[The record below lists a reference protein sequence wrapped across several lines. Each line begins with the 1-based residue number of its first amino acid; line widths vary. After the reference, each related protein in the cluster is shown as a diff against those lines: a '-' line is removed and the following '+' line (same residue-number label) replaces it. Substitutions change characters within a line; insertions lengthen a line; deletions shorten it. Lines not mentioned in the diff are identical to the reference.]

1 VSGYRLR
8 LRAAGLALLGGLG
21 ERQPGVNAA
30 SAVLPGDG
38 SGRGGGAR
46 TALLLG
52 SSLKGVLRHDVARFA
67 EARGQES
74 CRTQPHGCGE
84 CIVCRVF
91 GAPNH
96 AGKLTVRSARAIAR
110 ELVVASSVGID
121 RRTRTADRAGRRLW
135 SELRSAADF
144 EVDLTAV
151 APLSDDETQ
160 LIEALLDWE
169 RVVGLRLGRRKSS
182 GLGAFDLDWEP
193 LDRTWPA
200 ASAPSAQAQ
209 GGTPRRYL
217 LHVEAM
223 EPLRLAGP
231 PRRLFLR
238 DSLDVVPATT
248 LRGALGWALHRRG
261 DDAAAR
267 DLFIQRPVRLS
278 DGVYQAPFGLP
289 GRWLGVLE
297 CRAPTPH
304 RVDPTLHLIT
314 DAVGDHT
321 PDPQLTCPIAE
332 CGSWLKPASTV
343 RPPVLVL
350 GQTEID
356 PVRRRVRQG
365 LLFHQVVVGPGT
377 TFTAELLALPG
388 QAEVLAGLGDILVG
402 GNRSRGL
409 GRSQVRV
416 ESAPE
421 LPALAER
428 VARTTAAVQRRGGEL
443 DGEQLAVL
451 GLVSDGYAPISL
463 RELLAAHGLAV
474 LTAEVR
480 SVVRGSYDELD
491 GRSRSER
498 RLLARGSWVAV
509 RGQDLA
515 ARLEALEHQ
524 AVADPAGLQPLW
536 LRTRHDLEDT
546 SVNDPDTPT

>member
-1 VSGYRLR
+1 VSGYRLW

-30 SAVLPGDG
+30 SAILPDDDG
-38 SGRGGGAR
+38 PGNGGRAR
-46 TALLLG
+46 MALLLG
-52 SSLKGVLRHDVARFA
+52 SSLKGVLRHDAARFA
-67 EARGQES
+67 DARGQAT
-74 CRTQPHGCGE
+74 CRAQPHGCGD

-91 GAPNH
+91 GAPNN
-96 AGKLTVRSARAIAR
+96 AGKLAVRSARAAAR
-110 ELVVASSVGID
+110 DLVVASSVGID

-144 EVDLTAV
+144 QVDLIVV
-151 APLSDDETQ
+151 APLADNEAQ
-160 LIEALLDWE
+160 LVEGLLDWE
-169 RVVGLRLGRRKSS
+169 RQVGVRLGRRKSS

-193 LDRTWPA
+193 LDTTWPA
-200 ASAPSAQAQ
+200 AGAASAQPR

-217 LHVEAM
+217 LQVEAV

-238 DSLDVVPATT
+238 DSLEMVPATT

-261 DDAAAR
+261 DDDAAH

-278 DGVYQAPFGLP
+278 DGVYQAPAGLP

-304 RVDPTLHLIT
+304 RIDPTLQLIV
-314 DAVGDHT
+314 DAVASRA
-321 PDPQLTCPIAE
+321 PELRLTCPITG
-332 CGSWLKPASTV
+332 CGGWLKPASPA

-356 PVRRRVRQG
+356 PIRRRVREG
-365 LLFHQVVVGPGT
+365 LLFQQVVVAPGT
-377 TFTAELLALPG
+377 VFTAELLALPD
-388 QAEVLAGLGDILVG
+388 QAEALARLGELLVG

-409 GRSQVRV
+409 GRSQLRV
-416 ESAPE
+416 APAPE
-421 LPALAER
+421 LPSLAER
-428 VARTTAAVQRRGGEL
+428 VAATTAAVHHHGGEV

-451 GLVSDGYAPISL
+451 GLVSDGFAPGSL
-463 RELLAAHGLAV
+463 RELLATHGLTV

-480 SVVRGSYDELD
+480 SVVRGSFDELD
-491 GRSRSER
+491 GRSRAGR

-509 RGQDLA
+509 RGQDLP
-515 ARLEALEHQ
+515 ARLEALEQH
-524 AVADPAGLQPLW
+524 AGTDPAGLQPLW

-546 SVNDPDTPT
+546 VVNDPAS